1 MLSNN
6 TISKTEVKLP
16 ILNSELLVAN
26 CQSIIHHFFYKGI
39 INNTQIKIK
48 IKTLSCNSAGG
59 REHVADAGVLSPG
72 E

>member
-16 ILNSELLVAN
+16 LIPNELLVAD
-26 CQSIIHHFFYKGI
+26 CPSIIHHFFYKGL

-59 REHVADAGVLSPG
+59 RERVADAGVLSPG